1 MTKPPEKPTSAAA
14 PWMALQRMPAG
25 ANKAELQANHV
36 GPDPLAVSVSERRL
50 LRAGASPPPTRD
62 DALPGCLAVG
72 ACIETGRVP
81 APPQRRLTSRASL
94 IRPGVL
100 GDGSRPRT
108 VPAMKVL
115 QSLQREDISDA
126 VRAKFAMVAPILE
139 ATLLSLAV
147 DRVERLGGQELV
159 TLQDLAREFRQG
171 SGDAGICFEYAV
183 HEAIATHNSLIE
195 PLASEVLA
203 DLCSIDGGAASI
215 LFGPEKDG
223 RIPIVESVQNAL
235 TDDSRLYVGNAG
247 HPPKLKRYIP
257 KIVRAFYRHEERN
270 KLPRSINGLWKAD
283 LFLGNTNS
291 DRWVGT
297 TVKINPNALVG
308 ARGLRIGIYPKANA
322 KDTPR
327 KDEALN
333 LIRLPL
339 PYDAQFM
346 ELFYKSFNL
355 SYARS
360 CAPTP
365 MSRALSIFPT
375 PKTATSQANWPLGG
389 SSHLSRFSRS
399 CATCRRKVCLRRA
412 RWRSST
418 SQQLC
423 PHRRDSTSNRR
434 AGLVRNR

>member
-1 MTKPPEKPTSAAA
+1 
-14 PWMALQRMPAG
+14 
-25 ANKAELQANHV
+25 
-36 GPDPLAVSVSERRL
+36 
-50 LRAGASPPPTRD
+50 
-62 DALPGCLAVG
+62 
-72 ACIETGRVP
+72 
-81 APPQRRLTSRASL
+81 
-94 IRPGVL
+94 
-100 GDGSRPRT
+100 
-108 VPAMKVL
+108 MKVL

-257 KIVRAFYRHEERN
+257 KIVRAFCRHEERN

-355 SYARS
+355 VRAFLRADADVPSPVYLPDAEDRYITSELAARRQF
-360 CAPTP
+360 PLVQVLEVVRN
-365 MSRALSIFPT
+365 MSQESLLEARQVEELDITAAL
-375 PKTATSQANWPLGG
+375 
-389 SSHLSRFSRS
+389 
-399 CATCRRKVCLRRA
+399 
-412 RWRSST
+412 ST
-418 SQQLC
+418 SQGLDEQ
-423 PHRRDSTSNRR
+423 PQGRVGAESVSVSPTATTV
-434 AGLVRNR
+434 AG